1 MWTTVSLEQPRIDVE
16 AASFRLTIVTS
27 FLLGATMVTLSL
39 NVPIIKQAVS
49 GAPGIAEGLLSVS
62 IALMLFATLVMLFLS
77 YVILVTMPLT
87 LFTMA
92 EKLSRIASV
101 RIFVGL
107 ASVLIML
114 SYGSSFLVSLGLG
127 SPWAW
132 LLGGIGY
139 GSGILW
145 ATLRGYYLRGF
156 VNPKRPQSQV

>member
-1 MWTTVSLEQPRIDVE
+1 
-16 AASFRLTIVTS
+16 
-27 FLLGATMVTLSL
+27 MVTLSL
-39 NVPIIKQAVS
+39 NVPIIRQAVS
-49 GAPGIAEGLLSVS
+49 GAAGIAEGLLAVS
-62 IALMLFATLVMLFLS
+62 IVLMLFATLIMLFMS

-87 LFTMA
+87 LFTMS

-107 ASVLIML
+107 SSVLIML
-114 SYGSSFLVSLGLG
+114 SYGSSFLVSLGVS

-145 ATLRGYYLRGF
+145 AVLRGYYLRRF
-156 VNPKRPQSQV
+156 VNPKRPPPQG